1 MAGSDFANSNMRL
14 LACALV
20 SPRFERTAP
29 NAWPGL
35 DFAECVFAPDLHC
48 HLGRERW
55 IYGDRKY
62 VVEGAKNK
70 GFA

>member
-1 MAGSDFANSNMRL
+1 MLWS
-14 LACALV
+14 AL
-20 SPRFERTAP
+20 RFERTAP